1 MPQPQNKM
9 IAQISSS
16 LTDPFHLK
24 GSNNNSNIASATKS
38 PVKSRSRDSRR
49 ASRRNSTGVTATGWP
64 RVVEKPEKEKSVKA
78 EAPLSPRKASKSA
91 RQQRRNSTGA
101 TRVNAMQAK
110 FMIHSSITE
119 QKQKIAEMKTLID
132 HTQTGVEARMESQ
145 NQIGA
150 IIFMKLIL
158 KYEAQRDHAA
168 SCVEQLEL
176 LLTDVEL
183 SGDAVSSADY
193 GSRVRA
199 ITAIPAP
206 VPLFDN
212 DEAILAEIK
221 RRL

>member
-1 MPQPQNKM
+1 M

-16 LTDPFHLK
+16 LTDPFLK
-24 GSNNNSNIASATKS
+24 GSNNNNNITSATKN
-38 PVKSRSRDSRR
+38 PVKSRQRDARR
-49 ASRRNSTGVTATGWP
+49 ASRRNSTGVSTTGWP
-64 RVVEKPEKEKSVKA
+64 RIVVEKPEKEKAAKA
-78 EAPLSPRKASKSA
+78 EATAPMSPRKASKSA

-119 QKQKIAEMKTLID
+119 QKQRVAEMQTLID
-132 HTQTGVEARMESQ
+132 HTQAGVEARMESQ

-158 KYEAQRDHAA
+158 KYEAQRDHAL

-176 LLTDVEL
+176 LLADVEL
-183 SGDAVSSADY
+183 SGDALSSADY
-193 GSRVRA
+193 SSKVRA
-199 ITAIPAP
+199 ITAVPAS
-206 VPLFDN
+206 VPSFDN